1 MKSFELSTKRCYHRS
16 LGMLGNL
23 PDERMLPIIEDID
36 RFASDI
42 IELESGASL
51 PSEDCAFASSSSIS
65 FNAIAKLLNFQY
77 SNDSHTL

>member
-1 MKSFELSTKRCYHRS
+1 
-16 LGMLGNL
+16 MLGNL

-42 IELESGASL
+42 IEFESGVLSL